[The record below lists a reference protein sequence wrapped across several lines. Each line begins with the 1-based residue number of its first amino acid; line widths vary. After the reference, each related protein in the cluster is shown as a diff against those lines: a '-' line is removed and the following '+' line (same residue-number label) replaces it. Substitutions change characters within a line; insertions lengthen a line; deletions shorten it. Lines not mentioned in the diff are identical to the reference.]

1 LYELAV
7 SAAKLWMAKI
17 EPYSTDLK
25 DTEWELL
32 RRLLPGPKK
41 LGRPARYPQRLM
53 LNAIFYITRS
63 GCAWR
68 LLPHEF
74 PHWRLV
80 YYYFAK
86 WQKEG
91 VWERLN
97 AALRDRVRGKAGK
110 KKPPRRR
117 PLIAKALKLL
127 ASPES
132 VALMRERR
140 YWDENDTFW

>member
-1 LYELAV
+1 
-7 SAAKLWMAKI
+7 MAKI
-17 EPYSTDLK
+17 EPYSTDLR
-25 DTEWELL
+25 DAEWEQL

-41 LGRPARYPQRLM
+41 LGRPPRYPQRLM
-53 LNAIFYITRS
+53 LNAIFYVTH
-63 GCAWR
+63 GGVPWR

-91 VWERLN
+91 VWEKLN
-97 AALRDRVRGKAGK
+97 AALRDRVRVQAGK

-127 ASPES
+127 ASVES
-132 VALMRERR
+132 VALMQAKRS
-140 YWDENDTFW
+140 WGENGTFWSTPWV